1 MGVDEGKRL
10 AIVEDDRDLVQALK
24 TAFELEGYSVSVFF
38 DALPFLRHVRDYGLP
53 HLAVIDLGLPSMHGF
68 DLSKKL
74 KALGDVPIIFISNQ
88 DEIDTV
94 IRGLTSFADDY
105 VVKPFDLREL
115 VARTYRVLSR
125 IHDYG
130 YTQSPIIRVDDWL
143 SIDFGNSRLLAG
155 GRATLLTPTEAE
167 LLHILI
173 RNSGHIVPSD
183 TLIARV
189 WPLEQIFEDT
199 LRVHMHRLR
208 RKLERDYRHP
218 HYIQTERGVGYR
230 FVMAESERTE
240 RKDRVERAAG
250 QCQIPDLDDGGR
262 HSEFREGSGAHCRSR
277 ECSDD

>member
-1 MGVDEGKRL
+1 MGVNEGKRL
-10 AIVEDDRDLVQALK
+10 AIVEDDRDLVQVLK
-24 TAFELEGYSVSVFF
+24 ATFELEGYAVSVFF

-74 KALGDVPIIFISNQ
+74 KTLGDVPIIFISNQ

-94 IRGLTSFADDY
+94 VRGLTSFADDY
-105 VVKPFDLREL
+105 VVKPFDVREL

-155 GRATLLTPTEAE
+155 GQTTPLTPTEAE

-199 LRVHMHRLR
+199 LRVHVHRLR
-208 RKLERDYRHP
+208 RKLERDYHHP

-230 FVMAESERTE
+230 FVIAESEPAATI
-240 RKDRVERAAG
+240 DRVDQTTG
-250 QCQIPDLDDGGR
+250 QLNRSDLT
-262 HSEFREGSGAHCRSR
+262 
-277 ECSDD
+277 